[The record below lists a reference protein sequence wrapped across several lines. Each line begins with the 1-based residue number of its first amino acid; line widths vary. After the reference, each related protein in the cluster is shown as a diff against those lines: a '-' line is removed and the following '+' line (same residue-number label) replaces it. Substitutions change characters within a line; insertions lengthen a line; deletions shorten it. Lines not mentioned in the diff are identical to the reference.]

1 MAQKVFSSSPTGRQ
15 DQNDND
21 AELDDNDAELEEDA
35 DLKDDVDDLEDDPE
49 FNKKTERGGE
59 RANSACG
66 AAGNA

>member
-35 DLKDDVDDLEDDPE
+35 ELKDDVDDLEDDPE
-49 FNKKTERGGE
+49 IRIQ
-59 RANSACG
+59 
-66 AAGNA
+66 